1 MLRTIR
7 AVWGCAFVTLVAA
20 GIEFSG
26 GLWLSGGTVLLVAL
40 GLAGLAVLLTRRY
53 A

>member
-1 MLRTIR
+1 MYRAIR

-20 GIEFSG
+20 GIELYDH
-26 GLWLSGGTVLLVAL
+26 LWLSGGIVLVVAV

-53 A
+53 G